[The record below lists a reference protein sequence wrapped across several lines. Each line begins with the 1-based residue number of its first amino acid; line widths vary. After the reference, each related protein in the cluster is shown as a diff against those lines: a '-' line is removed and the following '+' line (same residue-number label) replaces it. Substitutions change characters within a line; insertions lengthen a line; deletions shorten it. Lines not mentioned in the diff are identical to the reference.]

1 MYTCIRVLV
10 EKHLVS
16 KFSDSKRNQVAE
28 TWHVKIL
35 QYICSHHSNLY
46 LWFRN
51 RNSVLFFFWSHLPSA
66 SALPF
71 PRVPLFSRVEVDT
84 HTHTRTHTVYGQCL
98 HGPLYLQLL
107 SLTCL
112 VTNLGCLSCAG
123 FHVLVFIWSPNTLTQ
138 RACSHEAG
146 GVPGRKRT
154 RFQCVCM
161 YVCMHVCAPLSHS
174 YFRYKT
180 RKVNKWSCWLFPF
193 C

>member
-1 MYTCIRVLV
+1 M
-10 EKHLVS
+10 
-16 KFSDSKRNQVAE
+16 
-28 TWHVKIL
+28 
-35 QYICSHHSNLY
+35 
-46 LWFRN
+46 
-51 RNSVLFFFWSHLPSA
+51 
-66 SALPF
+66 
-71 PRVPLFSRVEVDT
+71 PLFSRVEVDT

-154 RFQCVCM
+154 RFQCVCV
-161 YVCMHVCAPLSHS
+161 YVCMYACMYVHLSPIRIS
-174 YFRYKT
+174 DTKLERLINDLVGYFHF
-180 RKVNKWSCWLFPF
+180 VNLTPHRVNLTSTLVQVQVKC
-193 C
+193 

>member
-1 MYTCIRVLV
+1 LQTLKSAEGPCCMYTCIRVLV

-84 HTHTRTHTVYGQCL
+84 HTHT
-98 HGPLYLQLL
+98 HG
-107 SLTCL
+107 
-112 VTNLGCLSCAG
+112 
-123 FHVLVFIWSPNTLTQ
+123 IWSVF
-138 RACSHEAG
+138 AWASVSSII
-146 GVPGRKRT
+146 VPDL
-154 RFQCVCM
+154 
-161 YVCMHVCAPLSHS
+161 P
-174 YFRYKT
+174 RYKL
-180 RKVNKWSCWLFPF
+180 RMPLLRWFP
-193 C
+193 CPCIHLEPQHSHPKSVQSRGRRSPW